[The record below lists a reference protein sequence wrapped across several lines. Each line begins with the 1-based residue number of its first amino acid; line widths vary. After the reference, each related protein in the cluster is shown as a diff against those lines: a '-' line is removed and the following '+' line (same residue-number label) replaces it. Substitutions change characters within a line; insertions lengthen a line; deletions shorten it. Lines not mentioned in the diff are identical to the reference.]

1 MTIRIAAS
9 MLAASVLAPTLVLG
23 GLVLS
28 ATVST
33 AQEPVWQHATAM
45 IDEPKYAQG
54 FARFDYVNPD
64 APKGGTL
71 KLAEEGTFD
80 SFNPTL
86 SKGELATGLSL
97 VFDTL
102 MKSSE
107 DEVSSSYGLLAESVS
122 FPDDISKVT
131 FRLRAD
137 ATWAD
142 GMPVTADDVV
152 FSFDKAKEL
161 NPLQANYYAHV
172 VSAKTTGEREVTFLF
187 DENNNQEL
195 PQILG
200 QIRVL
205 PKHWWEGTDKDGI
218 ARDISRTTLEPV
230 MGSGPYRIASFKAG
244 SNIRYELRDDY
255 WGKDLNVNVGQHNF
269 GAIEYIY
276 FSDANVEFEAFRAGT
291 VDFRQENSASK
302 WATAYDFPGVQNGD
316 IKREEIENPL
326 RAVGIMQAMV
336 PNMRRDKFKDIRV
349 RKALNFAFDFED
361 LNHNLAFD
369 ALARVDSYFWGTELA
384 STGLPE
390 GREKEILE
398 GLKDKVPAEVF
409 TTPYTNPVGGDP
421 TKARTNL
428 RQALTLLQEAGYEL
442 KSGKL
447 VNASTGEPFEIEI
460 LLSSPSL
467 ERSVLPYVASLKKI
481 GFDARIRTVDAS
493 QYTNRVRSFDYDMI
507 WNVWGQ
513 SLNPGNEQSGYWG
526 SDSVNREGSRNYAGI
541 SDPAVDEL
549 IRMVIFAQTRE
560 EKASAVKAL
569 DRVLLAHHYVVP
581 LFYSNAVKVAY
592 SKALAHPAELPYYG
606 LGFPDVWWVNEAN

>member
-1 MTIRIAAS
+1 MGDPVRMTIRIAPILLAFATLIMVAS
-9 MLAASVLAPTLVLG
+9 
-23 GLVLS
+23 
-28 ATVST
+28 VST
-33 AQEPVWQHATAM
+33 AQEPAWQHATAM
-45 IDEPKYAQG
+45 IGEPKYPEG

-71 KLAEEGTFD
+71 RLAEEGTFD
-80 SFNPTL
+80 SFNPVL
-86 SKGELATGLSL
+86 KKGELTVGLGR

-102 MKSSE
+102 MKASE
-107 DEVSSSYGLLAESVS
+107 DEVSSSYGLLAESIS

-131 FRLRAD
+131 FRLRAE
-137 ATWAD
+137 ANWAD
-142 GMPVTADDVV
+142 GKPVTPEDVV

-161 NPLQANYYAHV
+161 NPLQAAYYAHV
-172 VSAKTTGEREVTFLF
+172 VSAEKTGEREVTFLF
-187 DENNNQEL
+187 DENNNREL

-200 QIRVL
+200 QILVL
-205 PKHWWEGTDKDGI
+205 PQHWWEGTDKEGNT
-218 ARDISRTTLEPV
+218 RDIGRTTLEPV
-230 MGSGPYRIASFKAG
+230 MGSGPYRIASFTPG
-244 SNIRYELRDDY
+244 SAIRYELREDY
-255 WGKDLNVNVGQHNF
+255 WGRDLNVNVGQHNF
-269 GAIEYIY
+269 GAIEYVY
-276 FSDANVEFEAFRAGT
+276 FTDANVEFEAFRAGT

-302 WATAYDFPGVQNGD
+302 WATAYDFPAVESGD
-316 IKREEIENPL
+316 IKREEIKNPL

-336 PNMRRDKFKDIRV
+336 PNMRRDKFKDARV
-349 RKALNFAFDFED
+349 RRALNYALDFED

-369 ALARVDSYFWGTELA
+369 ALVRVDSYFWGTELA
-384 STGLPE
+384 SSGLPE

-421 TKARTNL
+421 QKARANL
-428 RQALTLLQEAGYEL
+428 RQALTLFQDAGYQL
-442 KSGKL
+442 KDGQL
-447 VNASTGEPFEIEI
+447 VKASTGEPFGIEI

-481 GFDARIRTVDAS
+481 GIDARIRTVDAS
-493 QYTNRVRSFDYDMI
+493 QYTNRVTSFDYDMI

-513 SLNPGNEQSGYWG
+513 SLNPGNEQAGYWG
-526 SDSVNREGSRNYAGI
+526 SDSVDRQGSRNYAGI

-560 EKASAVKAL
+560 EKTAAVQAL

-592 SKALAHPAELPYYG
+592 QKALTHPEELPYYG
-606 LGFPDVWWVNEAN
+606 LGFPEVWWMSEAD

>member
-1 MTIRIAAS
+1 MINRIAPIMLALAGLFVSVTAS
-9 MLAASVLAPTLVLG
+9 M
-23 GLVLS
+23 
-28 ATVST
+28 
-33 AQEPVWQHATAM
+33 AQEPDWRHATAM
-45 IDEPKYAQG
+45 IEEPKYPEG

-71 KLAEEGTFD
+71 KLSEEGTFD
-80 SFNPTL
+80 SFNPIL
-86 SKGELATGLSL
+86 SKGEIAAGISL

-102 MKSSE
+102 MISSE
-107 DEVSSSYGLLAESVS
+107 DEVSASYGLLAESLS
-122 FPDDISKVT
+122 YPDDISKVT
-131 FRLRAD
+131 FRLRAE
-137 ATWAD
+137 AKWAD
-142 GMPVTADDVV
+142 GTPVTPEDVV

-161 NPLQANYYAHV
+161 NPLQAQYYAHV
-172 VSAKTTGEREVTFLF
+172 VSAEKSGERDVTFRF

-205 PKHWWEGTDKDGI
+205 PKHWWEGTDEAGN
-218 ARDISRTTLEPV
+218 ARDISRTTLEPT
-230 MGSGPYRIASFKAG
+230 MGSGPYKIASFNAG
-244 SNIRYELRDDY
+244 STITYELRDDY
-255 WGKDLNVNVGQHNF
+255 WGTDVNVNVGRNNF
-269 GAIEYIY
+269 GAIEYVY
-276 FSDANVEFEAFRAGT
+276 FTDANVEFEAFRAGT
-291 VDFRQENSASK
+291 VDYRQENSASK
-302 WATAYDFPGVQNGD
+302 WATAYDFPAVENGD
-316 IKREEIENPL
+316 VKLEKIENPL

-336 PNMRRDKFKDIRV
+336 PNMRLEKFQDVRV
-349 RKALNFAFDFED
+349 RRALNFVFDFED

-384 STGLPE
+384 SSGLPE

-398 GLKDKVPAEVF
+398 GMKDKVPAEVF

-421 TKARTNL
+421 QKVRANL
-428 RQALTLLQEAGYEL
+428 RQALTLFQEAGYEL

-447 VNASTGEPFEIEI
+447 VNASTGEHFGIEI

-467 ERSVLPYVASLKKI
+467 ERSVLPYIASLKRI
-481 GFDARIRTVDAS
+481 GIDARIRTVDAS

-513 SLNPGNEQSGYWG
+513 SLNPGNEQADYWG
-526 SDSVNREGSRNYAGI
+526 SKSVDREGSRNFAGI

-560 EKASAVKAL
+560 EKIAAVKAL

-581 LFYSNAVKVAY
+581 PFYSDAVKVAY
-592 SKALAHPAELPYYG
+592 SKTLAHPEELPYYG
-606 LGFPDVWWVNEAN
+606 LGFPDVWWSTQAN

>member
-1 MTIRIAAS
+1 MINRIAPIMLALAGLFVSVTAS
-9 MLAASVLAPTLVLG
+9 M
-23 GLVLS
+23 
-28 ATVST
+28 
-33 AQEPVWQHATAM
+33 AQEPDWRHATAM
-45 IDEPKYAQG
+45 IEEPKYPEG

-71 KLAEEGTFD
+71 KLSEEGTFD
-80 SFNPTL
+80 SFNPIL
-86 SKGELATGLSL
+86 SKGEIAAGISL

-102 MKSSE
+102 MISSE
-107 DEVSSSYGLLAESVS
+107 DEVSASYGLLAESLS
-122 FPDDISKVT
+122 YPDDISKVT
-131 FRLRAD
+131 FRLRAE
-137 ATWAD
+137 AKWAD
-142 GMPVTADDVV
+142 GTPVTPEDVV

-161 NPLQANYYAHV
+161 NPLQAQYYAHV
-172 VSAKTTGEREVTFLF
+172 VSAEKSGERDVTFRF

-205 PKHWWEGTDKDGI
+205 PKHWWEGTDEAGN
-218 ARDISRTTLEPV
+218 ARDISRTTLEPT
-230 MGSGPYRIASFKAG
+230 MGSGPYKIASFNAG
-244 SNIRYELRDDY
+244 STITYELRDDY
-255 WGKDLNVNVGQHNF
+255 WGTDVNVNVGRNNF
-269 GAIEYIY
+269 GAIEYVY
-276 FSDANVEFEAFRAGT
+276 FTDANVEFEAFRAGT
-291 VDFRQENSASK
+291 VDYRQENSASK
-302 WATAYDFPGVQNGD
+302 WATAYDFPAVENGD
-316 IKREEIENPL
+316 VKLEKIENPL

-336 PNMRRDKFKDIRV
+336 PNMRLEKFQDVRV
-349 RKALNFAFDFED
+349 RRALNFVFDFED

-384 STGLPE
+384 SSGLPE

-398 GLKDKVPAEVF
+398 GMKDKVPAEVF

-421 TKARTNL
+421 QKVRANL
-428 RQALTLLQEAGYEL
+428 RQALTLFQEAGYEL

-447 VNASTGEPFEIEI
+447 VNASTGEHFGIEI

-467 ERSVLPYVASLKKI
+467 ERSVLPYIASLKRI
-481 GFDARIRTVDAS
+481 GIDARIRTVDAS

-513 SLNPGNEQSGYWG
+513 SLNPGNEQADYWG
-526 SDSVNREGSRNYAGI
+526 SKSVDREGSRNFAGI

-560 EKASAVKAL
+560 EKIAAVKAL

-581 LFYSNAVKVAY
+581 LFYSDAVKVAY
-592 SKALAHPAELPYYG
+592 SKTLAHPEELPYYG
-606 LGFPDVWWVNEAN
+606 LGFPDVWWSTQAN

>member
-9 MLAASVLAPTLVLG
+9 MLAASVLAPAFALAGVIGTATLA
-23 GLVLS
+23 S
-28 ATVST
+28 AEE
-33 AQEPVWQHATAM
+33 QVWQHATAM
-45 IDEPKYAQG
+45 IDEPKYEEG

-80 SFNPTL
+80 SFNPIL
-86 SKGELATGLSL
+86 SKGELAAGLGL

-107 DEVSSSYGLLAESVS
+107 DEVSSSYGLLAEGIA

-131 FRLRAD
+131 FRLHAE
-137 ATWAD
+137 AKWAD
-142 GMPVTADDVV
+142 GMPVTAEDVV

-172 VSAKTTGEREVTFLF
+172 VSAEKTAEREVTFLF
-187 DENNNQEL
+187 DENNNREL

-200 QIRVL
+200 QILVL
-205 PKHWWEGTDKDGI
+205 PKHWWEGTDAAGN
-218 ARDISRTTLEPV
+218 ARDIARTTLEPV
-230 MGSGPYRIASFKAG
+230 MGSGPYRIAAFKAG
-244 SNIRYELRDDY
+244 STIRYELREDY
-255 WGKDLNVNVGQHNF
+255 WGKDLNVNVGHNNF
-269 GAIEYIY
+269 GAIEYVY
-276 FSDANVEFEAFRAGT
+276 FTDANVEFEAFRAGT

-302 WATAYDFPGVQNGD
+302 WATAYDFPAVESGD
-316 IKREEIENPL
+316 VILEEIENPL

-336 PNMRRDKFKDIRV
+336 PNMRRDKFKDARV
-349 RKALNFAFDFED
+349 RRALNFAFDFED

-384 STGLPE
+384 SSGLPE

-398 GLKDKVPAEVF
+398 SLGDKVPAEVF
-409 TTPYTNPVGGDP
+409 TTPFTNPVGGDP
-421 TKARTNL
+421 TRTRANL
-428 RQALTLLQEAGYEL
+428 RQALTLLQEAGYAL
-442 KSGKL
+442 RDGTL
-447 VNASTGEPFEIEI
+447 VDAATGEPFEIEI

-467 ERSVLPYVASLKKI
+467 ERSVLPYVASLRKI

-513 SLNPGNEQSGYWG
+513 SLNPGNEQAGYWG
-526 SDSVNREGSRNYAGI
+526 SASVNREGSRNYAGI

-549 IRMVIFAQTRE
+549 IRMVIFAQDRA
-560 EKASAVKAL
+560 EKTAAVKAL

-581 LFYSNAVKVAY
+581 LFYSDAVKVAY
-592 SKALAHPAELPYYG
+592 RKSLAHPEELPYYG
-606 LGFPDVWWVNEAN
+606 LGFPSVWWSSEAN